1 MTGSRLDR
9 TRVVLRAG
17 VVATVLA
24 AVAACGQEAA
34 TGPAIPASTT
44 TPATTPTGE
53 PAAPP
58 VRVVRLDIVD
68 GAPSGD
74 VGRVR
79 IDLGST
85 VELIVASDAADE
97 VHLHGYDVTADV
109 EAGGTAT
116 VRFVADIPGVFEV
129 ELHER
134 RIPLA
139 QLEVS

>member
-9 TRVVLRAG
+9 TRVILRAG
-17 VVATVLA
+17 MVATVLA
-24 AVAACGQEAA
+24 AMAACGTEAA
-34 TGPAIPASTT
+34 TGPATPGSTT

-53 PAAPP
+53 P
-58 VRVVRLDIVD
+58 VRVLRLNVVD

-79 IDLGST
+79 IDLGRT

-97 VHLHGYDVTADV
+97 VHLHGYDITADV
-109 EAGGTAT
+109 EAGGPAT

-134 RIPLA
+134 SIPLA